1 LDNAKRAVIQGEG
14 LSGVHGGRSGG
25 CGRPPKRD
33 EQGGNHY
40 FWIML
45 NHTPR
50 TIRLVI
56 VLLTVGVVGV
66 SAQISPDRWAE
77 IDTLH
82 DRDQHD
88 TVLQLLDELE
98 AAATTSAD
106 RAAVLWRRA
115 RAEFSRVDL
124 ALYTGDLGEAAA
136 MERLQEIQA
145 TADAA
150 VQAGAAGVTDGGG
163 ATGAAPG
170 SPAQTYFWRGAARA
184 KYGELRGVLN
194 ALFMADDLR
203 EDLRLSTA
211 ADPAYGN
218 PYYVAG
224 QLYHLLPG
232 FPISFGDGM
241 AAVSFSRRAVDL
253 HTAAYEAGAVDVR
266 YWDYYVRLA
275 ENLLARGSSQRRRD
289 RQIAA
294 LESDYAAAADAFERG
309 MYYEAVAGVP
319 RQADEEEAQ
328 ELLRFVITGIESQAT
343 QSVRDRRTLEDAY
356 ELRDE

>member
-1 LDNAKRAVIQGEG
+1 MRTK
-14 LSGVHGGRSGG
+14 
-25 CGRPPKRD
+25 
-33 EQGGNHY
+33 
-40 FWIML
+40 
-45 NHTPR
+45 TPR
-50 TIRLVI
+50 TTTLVI
-56 VLLTVGVVGV
+56 VLLTTVTAVAT
-66 SAQISPDRWAE
+66 AQIGPDRWAE

-82 DRDQHD
+82 DRDRHD
-88 TVLQLLDELE
+88 TVLQMLAELE
-98 AAATTSAD
+98 VTATTPAE

-115 RAEFSRVDL
+115 RAEFSRLDL
-124 ALYTGDLGEAAA
+124 ALYTGDLGEDAA
-136 MERLQEIQA
+136 MEQLEEIQA

-150 VQAGAAGVTDGGG
+150 VQAGAAGTTDRGAGG
-163 ATGAAPG
+163 
-170 SPAQTYFWRGAARA
+170 PAQAYFWRGAARA

-203 EDLRLSTA
+203 EDLRSSTA

-253 HTAAYEAGAVDVR
+253 HDAAYDAGAVDVR

-289 RQIAA
+289 RQVAA
-294 LESDYAAAADAFERG
+294 LKSDYAAAEDAFERG
-309 MYYEAVAGVP
+309 MYYEAVADVP
-319 RQADEEEAQ
+319 RQSDEEEAQ
-328 ELLRFVITGIESQAT
+328 ELLQFVINGLESQAT